1 MEVLLQSLKVNIIEQ
16 LNLVDM
22 TPEQIADDEILF
34 GGGLGLDSIDA
45 LEVIVML
52 ERKYGVKINNQE
64 EGKVALR
71 SIRSIAEYIESKKA

>member
-1 MEVLLQSLKVNIIEQ
+1 MEELLQSLKVNIIEQ

>member
-1 MEVLLQSLKVNIIEQ
+1 MEELLQSLKVNIIEQ
-16 LNLVDM
+16 LNLVDL

-52 ERKYGVKINNQE
+52 ERKYNVKISNQE

-71 SIRSIAEYIESKKA
+71 SVRTIAEYIQSKNA